1 MPTVRDRYI
10 HLSDLERRER
20 VADLLARGVVRHL
33 CDQRFDPPG
42 EEVAHKAK
50 IGLEVY
56 AETRLHVSRG

>member
-33 CDQRFDPPG
+33 RDRRP
-42 EEVAHKAK
+42 ESSIKEVARKAEF
-50 IGLEVY
+50 GLDEF
-56 AETRLHVSRG
+56 AKTRLHVSRG